1 MLDRNFSIN
10 LAHHICIERV
20 IEELAKELGVRL
32 LTMHAELIET
42 SIFFHVNNI
51 KNSLSISDC
60 LVRDSVLKTAET
72 KEDSWLVHFQWNNFR
87 LFSHAV

>member
-20 IEELAKELGVRL
+20 IEELAEELRVRL

-42 SIFFHVNNI
+42 SLFFHVNNI
-51 KNSLSISDC
+51 KNSLSIS
-60 LVRDSVLKTAET
+60 ET
-72 KEDSWLVHFQWNNFR
+72 IVWCEI
-87 LFSHAV
+87 LF